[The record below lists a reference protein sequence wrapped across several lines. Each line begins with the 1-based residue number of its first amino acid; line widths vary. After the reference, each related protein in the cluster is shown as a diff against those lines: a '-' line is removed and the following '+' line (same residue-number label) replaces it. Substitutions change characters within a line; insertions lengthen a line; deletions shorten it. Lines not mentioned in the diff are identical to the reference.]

1 MRSEAST
8 AVPAVKITAAQHA
21 PEGHSAGESSTYS
34 PDRPLRIRVAARHK
48 SVLKPGPMPS
58 SSKPFASIAIIGNTR
73 DARVVETLQILA
85 AHLHSRARRI
95 LVDAAT
101 DVDYN
106 GVPVE
111 RFPEADLSG
120 LVDLMVAVGGDGSM
134 LHAAR
139 LAAPR
144 NVPVLGINRGRLG
157 FLADITPNDLAPH
170 VDAILAGRYFA
181 DRRAMLLATLS
192 SEGVPDRHCHG
203 LNDVV
208 LQKWQTGR
216 ILDFETY
223 IDDRYVNTH
232 GGDGLVIAT
241 ATGSTAY
248 ALSCGG
254 PILYPGLD
262 AVVLAPICPHTLS
275 DRPIVVR
282 SDSVIEVR
290 LLERPDSNAQV
301 TCDGVSLGA
310 LSQGDRLIVRPG
322 QSRVT
327 LLHPADHDYYRL
339 LRSKLRWGRGDRT
352 SPYQTPE

>member
-1 MRSEAST
+1 M
-8 AVPAVKITAAQHA
+8 P
-21 PEGHSAGESSTYS
+21 PS
-34 PDRPLRIRVAARHK
+34 PP
-48 SVLKPGPMPS
+48 
-58 SSKPFASIAIIGNTR
+58 PFQSIAIIGNTR
-73 DARVVETLQILA
+73 DIRVVETLQTLA
-85 AHLHSRARRI
+85 THLHSRARRI

-101 DVDYN
+101 DVDYS
-106 GVPVE
+106 GVVVE
-111 RFPEADLSG
+111 RFGEAELSA
-120 LVDLMVAVGGDGSM
+120 VADLMVAVGGDGSM

-144 NVPVLGINRGRLG
+144 GIPVLGINRGRLG
-157 FLADITPNDLAPH
+157 FLADIGPSELTSR
-170 VDAILAGRYFA
+170 VDEILAGQYVS
-181 DRRAMLLATLS
+181 DRRAMLQATLS
-192 SEGVPDRHCHG
+192 SEGVADRHCHA

-322 QSRVT
+322 QGSVT
-327 LLHPADHDYYRL
+327 LLHPADHDYYRI

-352 SPYQTPE
+352 TPYQTSD

>member
-1 MRSEAST
+1 
-8 AVPAVKITAAQHA
+8 
-21 PEGHSAGESSTYS
+21 
-34 PDRPLRIRVAARHK
+34 
-48 SVLKPGPMPS
+48 MPS
-58 SSKPFASIAIIGNTR
+58 SPHPFKSVAIVGNTR
-73 DARVVETLQILA
+73 DHRVVETLQVLA
-85 AHLHSRARRI
+85 AHLHSRGRRI

-101 DVDYN
+101 DVDYS
-106 GVPVE
+106 GVVVE
-111 RFPEADLSG
+111 RFPEADLSAAA
-120 LVDLMVAVGGDGSM
+120 DLMVAVGGDGSM

-139 LAAPR
+139 LAAPSGL
-144 NVPVLGINRGRLG
+144 PVLGINRGRLG
-157 FLADITPNDLAPH
+157 FLADIGPADLTAR
-170 VDAILAGRYFA
+170 VDEILAGHYVS
-181 DRRAMLLATLS
+181 DRRAMLKATLS
-192 SEGVPDRHCHG
+192 SNGAPDRHCNA

-275 DRPIVVR
+275 DRPIVV
-282 SDSVIEVR
+282 SSTSVIEVR
-290 LLERPDSNAQV
+290 LLERPDSDGQV
-301 TCDGVSLGA
+301 TCDGISLGA
-310 LSQGDRLIVRPG
+310 LSQGDRLIVRPAG
-322 QSRVT
+322 SSVT
-327 LLHPADHDYYRL
+327 LLHPADHDYYRI

-352 SPYQTPE
+352 TPYQTSE